1 MIWKNTASVI
11 IALATVPG
19 FFLSPVAWAQ
29 TDGATAKPAPRL
41 KPPFF
46 EEDRQF
52 DGQQDVF
59 DGFTEIFLDD
69 ALGSI
74 SDPLAGR
81 TGDGSDIDPFRLNS
95 QNNDGLRPIGSG
107 IFRTLP

>member
-1 MIWKNTASVI
+1 MVFKNTASLIIGLVVI
-11 IALATVPG
+11 PG
-19 FFLSPVAWAQ
+19 FCLSPVAWAQ

-46 EEDRQF
+46 EEERKL
-52 DGQQDVF
+52 DGQEELF
-59 DGFTEIFLDD
+59 DGFTEIFLND

-74 SDPLAGR
+74 SDPLSGR

-95 QNNDGLRPIGSG
+95 QNGDGLRPLGSG

>member
-1 MIWKNTASVI
+1 MSFKHTASVI
-11 IALATVPG
+11 IALAVIPG
-19 FFLSPVAWAQ
+19 FCLSPVAWAQ

-46 EEDRQF
+46 EEDRKLE
-52 DGQQDVF
+52 GQQDMF
-59 DGFTEIFLDD
+59 DGFTEMFLDD

-74 SDPLAGR
+74 SDPLSGR
-81 TGDGSDIDPFRLNS
+81 TGDGSDIDPFRLTP
-95 QNNDGLRPIGSG
+95 QDGDGLRPLGSG